1 VYFAIKYYKEV
12 TKEDKQ
18 QDCTCATN
26 QNILTLIFY

>member
-18 QDCTCATN
+18 QDFIYTNN
-26 QNILTLIFY
+26 QNILTLVFY